1 MSNTKKNKKKK
12 KKKKKQNQIKYI
24 NKQISQM
31 SYIT

>member
-1 MSNTKKNKKKK
+1 MSNTKK

-24 NKQISQM
+24 NKQVSQM